1 MTKQELIQKMND
13 ELFDNETNDKE
24 FFILSM
30 VKQHIEEN
38 YNDEDNEVIKALA
51 EYEKPLQTAYEIF
64 TSYIDMEQVLNKVYK
79 DFFQKEQSHKDLIKD
94 CIYCDDFYDDE
105 HFCDENLDEEDEGFI
120 HDNEDC

>member
-13 ELFDNETNDKE
+13 ELFENETNDKE

-38 YNDEDNEVIKALA
+38 YNDEDNEIIKALA
-51 EYEKPLQTAYEIF
+51 GYEKPLQIAYEIF
-64 TSYIDMEQVLNKVYK
+64 SSYIDMQEVLNKVYK
-79 DFFQKEQSHKDLIKD
+79 DFFQKEQSHKELIKD
-94 CIYCDDFYDDE
+94 CIYCDNFHDDE
-105 HFCDENLDEEDEGFI
+105 DFCDDDLDEEDEGFI

>member
-105 HFCDENLDEEDEGFI
+105 HFCDENLDEEDAGFI

>member
-13 ELFDNETNDKE
+13 ELFENETNDKE

-38 YNDEDNEVIKALA
+38 YNDEDNEIIKTLA

-64 TSYIDMEQVLNKVYK
+64 TSYIDMKQVLNKVYK

-94 CIYCDDFYDDE
+94 CIYCDDFYDDDD
-105 HFCDENLDEEDEGFI
+105 FCDENFNEEDEGFI

>member
-13 ELFDNETNDKE
+13 ELFENETNDKE

-38 YNDEDNEVIKALA
+38 YNDEDSDIVKALA

-94 CIYCDDFYDDE
+94 CIYCDDFYDDDD
-105 HFCDENLDEEDEGFI
+105 FCDENFNEEDEGFI

>member
-1 MTKQELIQKMND
+1 MTKQELIKKMND
-13 ELFDNETNDKE
+13 ELFENKTNDKE

-38 YNDEDNEVIKALA
+38 YNDEDNEIVKALS

-64 TSYIDMEQVLNKVYK
+64 TSYIDMQEVLNKVYK

-94 CIYCDDFYDDE
+94 CIYCDNFYDDE
-105 HFCDENLDEEDEGFI
+105 DFCDENLDEEDEGFI

>member
-13 ELFDNETNDKE
+13 ELFENETNDKE

-38 YNDEDNEVIKALA
+38 YNDEDNEVVKALA

-94 CIYCDDFYDDE
+94 CIYCDEFYDDE
-105 HFCDENLDEEDEGFI
+105 DFCDENPNEEDEGFI